1 MFFFDARI
9 FTLVVEYC
17 GCVKRR
23 PDYGSGNIEGC
34 RRVIWLLVSSWQ
46 RGPVCRQHQGRDG
59 SIVVASEVRFSWL
72 FWHGQSSTFN
82 CRVLTSISMSH
93 VSHWAITKCNPVHVT
108 KKAMTQANYK
118 VILRFIRAYDLLTEK
133 FGTAQ
138 TPPAGKSVCFAIM
151 LSTNRAV

>member
-23 PDYGSGNIEGC
+23 PDYGSGNIDSEGC

-59 SIVVASEVRFSWL
+59 SIVVANDGCRRVIWLLVSSWQRGPVCIQHQGRDGSIVVASEVRFS
-72 FWHGQSSTFN
+72 
-82 CRVLTSISMSH
+82 
-93 VSHWAITKCNPVHVT
+93 
-108 KKAMTQANYK
+108 
-118 VILRFIRAYDLLTEK
+118 
-133 FGTAQ
+133 
-138 TPPAGKSVCFAIM
+138 
-151 LSTNRAV
+151 